1 MKKVLFFL
9 FIFFGT
15 NEMKAQI
22 DPTLAGMIY
31 VYTDKAKD
39 ELNAQKRAMLLET
52 TGHLW
57 LKEEVEG
64 TTDIQKKF
72 NSYLD
77 SFRSIVTYSAQIYG
91 FYHEISSM
99 AKNLDEFG
107 DQLNKAPSNALAV
120 ALSSRKN
127 AIYRELILNSVE
139 IVNDIRQVCLSN
151 TKMTEKERLEIV
163 FAIRPKLK
171 IMNKKL
177 KRLTRAVKYTSM
189 SDIWADIEAGAR
201 DPADKKKITR
211 EAMERWKRNG
221 HRGF

>member
-1 MKKVLFFL
+1 MKKVLFLL

-72 NSYLD
+72 NS
-77 SFRSIVTYSAQIYG
+77 I
-91 FYHEISSM
+91 
-99 AKNLDEFG
+99 K
-107 DQLNKAPSNALAV
+107 
-120 ALSSRKN
+120 
-127 AIYRELILNSVE
+127 
-139 IVNDIRQVCLSN
+139 
-151 TKMTEKERLEIV
+151 
-163 FAIRPKLK
+163 
-171 IMNKKL
+171 
-177 KRLTRAVKYTSM
+177 
-189 SDIWADIEAGAR
+189 
-201 DPADKKKITR
+201 
-211 EAMERWKRNG
+211 
-221 HRGF
+221 